1 MKPKPLKQAAMKTLP
16 SHGPKP
22 SRIKGAIGKS
32 SWLAGALLGAL
43 ASHAD
48 APMETGSFVH
58 HPGIRIELVAAEPDL
73 VDPVALSFDAAGL
86 MYVVEMRDYPYGKGP
101 TGSPGGSV
109 RVLRFDD
116 TGQLAESHLFAEGLS
131 FPTSIACLGDGIV
144 VAAKDLIYLA
154 DTDGDH
160 RADLRQ
166 VLVKGFD
173 QGVTDSNFSGLRWGL
188 DNHLHGVNGGNDGDL
203 VTPWHMS
210 SALSLEDA
218 DFAWHPTRHTLERT
232 YHTGGGFGL
241 IIDDW
246 GRSFT
251 PHNINHMLQRI
262 LPVRAMERFNG
273 FPMVEATVSISDH
286 GDMARIYPVSAA
298 ETRVNHPEQA
308 GFFSSSG
315 GMGLIPSTFASDVPG
330 LGVLVCDVVGNLVH
344 RDVMTGSGPVM
355 TASRAPEE
363 SMTEFI
369 ASRDPHFRPVGL
381 EQGPDG
387 NLYLIDMQRA
397 VIEHPDYIPDKIRH
411 RYSIRGGQDRGRIYR
426 VRPASGTAHQPV
438 KVAQANPESQIALL
452 DHPTAW
458 IRRTAQQRLVE
469 AGDHATEAALSL
481 ALKQHGP
488 KGRMHAMWTL
498 EGLGLLTAAQ
508 WTEALKDEHPG
519 VRVQA
524 LNLIEGRAQWWNLC
538 WPLIQNL
545 ARDPDPSVRFHA
557 ALLLGK
563 HPHPD
568 NLSALKALWLQ
579 DWSDQWARR
588 AILSSLREH
597 PGNFLLSLLET
608 GPEGDSNAEPWHT
621 ALRDI
626 AFMVGAR
633 IDGATMTST
642 LGCLD
647 RLSQILKQGY
657 GDRVQGILE
666 GLSEGLK
673 LAGRNASLGEAIY
686 PALESL
692 LITDDLAVRR
702 SIWQISRIMGLESLP
717 GFDQAHQEAI
727 LMASNPKADIEAR
740 LMALELLSLANF
752 DRSGPTFLA
761 CLNGLEPL
769 KLQQKALELLRQYKE
784 IEVAQE
790 VIMRWRE
797 IGPGLRP
804 QVIGL
809 LLARRPFHLPLI
821 DAIESGTLS
830 LGELNLDLEQRRLL
844 LRYSSEAVRTRA
856 ARWLGD
862 EEYSHRRANLD
873 DRVAA
878 MPAAGRA
885 QEGASLFST
894 HCASCHR
901 SGSLGHAVGPDLSD
915 LSHRSVEDLA
925 YNILDPNM
933 AIHPDYIAYEA
944 ETAEGELITGIP
956 SAQSEESVTLIMA
969 QGVKRTL
976 AREQL
981 VEFRSGG
988 LSLMPEGF
996 DEQLTAVQLRDLIAF
1011 LQPER

>member
-1 MKPKPLKQAAMKTLP
+1 
-16 SHGPKP
+16 
-22 SRIKGAIGKS
+22 
-32 SWLAGALLGAL
+32 
-43 ASHAD
+43 
-48 APMETGSFVH
+48 
-58 HPGIRIELVAAEPDL
+58 
-73 VDPVALSFDAAGL
+73 
-86 MYVVEMRDYPYGKGP
+86 
-101 TGSPGGSV
+101 
-109 RVLRFDD
+109 
-116 TGQLAESHLFAEGLS
+116 
-131 FPTSIACLGDGIV
+131 
-144 VAAKDLIYLA
+144 
-154 DTDGDH
+154 
-160 RADLRQ
+160 
-166 VLVKGFD
+166 
-173 QGVTDSNFSGLRWGL
+173 
-188 DNHLHGVNGGNDGDL
+188 
-203 VTPWHMS
+203 
-210 SALSLEDA
+210 
-218 DFAWHPTRHTLERT
+218 
-232 YHTGGGFGL
+232 
-241 IIDDW
+241 
-246 GRSFT
+246 
-251 PHNINHMLQRI
+251 
-262 LPVRAMERFNG
+262 
-273 FPMVEATVSISDH
+273 
-286 GDMARIYPVSAA
+286 
-298 ETRVNHPEQA
+298 
-308 GFFSSSG
+308 
-315 GMGLIPSTFASDVPG
+315 
-330 LGVLVCDVVGNLVH
+330 
-344 RDVMTGSGPVM
+344 
-355 TASRAPEE
+355 
-363 SMTEFI
+363 
-369 ASRDPHFRPVGL
+369 
-381 EQGPDG
+381 
-387 NLYLIDMQRA
+387 
-397 VIEHPDYIPDKIRH
+397 
-411 RYSIRGGQDRGRIYR
+411 GQDRGRIYR
-426 VRPASGTAHQPV
+426 IRPASGTAHQPV
-438 KVAQANPESQIALL
+438 KVAQANPESQVALL

-469 AGDHATEAALSL
+469 AGDHANEAALSL

-524 LNLIEGRAQWWNLC
+524 LNLIEGRAQWWNLY

-545 ARDPDPSVRFHA
+545 ARDPDPSDRFHA

-608 GPEGDSNAEPWHT
+608 GPEGDANAEPWHT

-752 DRSGPTFLA
+752 NRSGPTFLA
-761 CLNGLEPL
+761 CLSGLEPL

-790 VIMRWRE
+790 VITRWRE

-873 DRVAA
+873 ERVAA

-885 QEGASLFST
+885 QEGASLFGT

-956 SAQSEESVTLIMA
+956 SAQSEDSVT
-969 QGVKRTL
+969 
-976 AREQL
+976 
-981 VEFRSGG
+981 
-988 LSLMPEGF
+988 
-996 DEQLTAVQLRDLIAF
+996 
-1011 LQPER
+1011 